1 MALKKS
7 VLPLATVWSDHFAV
21 ALLMW
26 EHMHKT
32 SYAPDNDTVCFKS
45 MLQSKLIYSMYQN
58 VKTYALEKC

>member
-1 MALKKS
+1 
-7 VLPLATVWSDHFAV
+7 
-21 ALLMW
+21 MW